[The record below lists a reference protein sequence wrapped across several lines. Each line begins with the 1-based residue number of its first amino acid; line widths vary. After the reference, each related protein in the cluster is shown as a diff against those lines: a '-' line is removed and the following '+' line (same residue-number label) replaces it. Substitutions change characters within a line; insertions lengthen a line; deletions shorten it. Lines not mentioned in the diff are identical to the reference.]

1 MNKLAYFLSTG
12 FKSFFRNGFM
22 SLAAIV
28 ILISAMLICGSFML
42 VNYNIEYNIE
52 QVDDFNEIVVFAELS
67 TTDEQIAEM
76 EEKILLH
83 DNVASCTLVKKEE
96 SIKREKERYG
106 DEYSYLFER
115 YINNESE
122 NPLPDKFHIE
132 YHEVNKLDT
141 LESYLLTEVDHV
153 WKVNVRKDIADSINQ
168 IKQVI
173 NIVCLFLTGLLL
185 IVSVFIIGNTIKITM
200 KSREVEITIMRY
212 IGATDAFITLP
223 FIIEST
229 IVALISSTVAAAIQ
243 LFAYKVIVD
252 QVVSKF
258 NIVDTLPLS
267 EVYLPIIIGFV
278 GVSFIL
284 CFVCTILST
293 RTYIKA

>member
-1 MNKLAYFLSTG
+1 MSGIAYFFSTG

-28 ILISAMLICGSFML
+28 ILISAMLICGSFMI
-42 VNYNIEYNIE
+42 VNYNIEYSIQ

-67 TTDEQIAEM
+67 ATDEQIAEM
-76 EEKILLH
+76 QEKILMH
-83 DNVASCTLVKKEE
+83 DNVASCTLVKKED
-96 SIKREKERYG
+96 SIRIEKERYG

-173 NIVCLFLTGLLL
+173 NVVCVFLTALLL
-185 IVSVFIIGNTIKITM
+185 VVSVFIIGNTIKITL
-200 KSREVEITIMRY
+200 KAREKEITIMRY
-212 IGATDAFITLP
+212 IGATNAFITLP
-223 FIIEST
+223 FIVESA
-229 IVALISSTVAAAIQ
+229 IVALISSITASVIQ
-243 LFAYKVIVD
+243 LLSYKVIVD

-258 NIVDTLPLS
+258 NIVETIPLS
-267 EVYLPIIIGFV
+267 AVWAPIVLCFV
-278 GVSFIL
+278 LISFVL

-293 RTYIKA
+293 RSYMNA

>member
-1 MNKLAYFLSTG
+1 MNRFAYFLSTG

-42 VNYNIEYNIE
+42 VNYNIEYNIQ

-67 TTDEQIAEM
+67 ATDEQLAEM

-96 SIKREKERYG
+96 SIRKEKERYG

-132 YHEVNKLDT
+132 YREVNKLDT

-168 IKQVI
+168 VKQVI
-173 NIVCLFLTGLLL
+173 SIVCVFLTALLL
-185 IVSVFIIGNTIKITM
+185 VVSVFIIGNTIKITL
-200 KSREVEITIMRY
+200 KSREKEITIMRY
-212 IGATDAFITLP
+212 IGATDMFITFP
-223 FIIEST
+223 FVVEST
-229 IVALISSTVAAAIQ
+229 IVALISSLTASLIQ
-243 LFAYKVIVD
+243 LGAYKLIVE

-258 NIVDTLPLS
+258 NIVATIPLS
-267 EVYLPIIIGFV
+267 EVWMPVVLGFCA
-278 GVSFIL
+278 VSFIL
-284 CFVCTILST
+284 CFACTILST
-293 RTYIKA
+293 RSYMNA

>member
-1 MNKLAYFLSTG
+1 MNKFAYFLSTG

-42 VNYNIEYNIE
+42 VNYNIEYNIQ
-52 QVDDFNEIVVFAELS
+52 QVDDFNEIVVFADLS
-67 TTDEQIAEM
+67 ATDEQIAEM
-76 EEKILLH
+76 EQKILMH
-83 DNVASCTLVKKEE
+83 ENVASCTLVKKED
-96 SIKREKERYG
+96 SIIKEKERYG

-168 IKQVI
+168 VKQVI
-173 NIVCLFLTGLLL
+173 SVVCIFLTVLLL
-185 IVSVFIIGNTIKITM
+185 VVSVFIIGNTIKITL
-200 KSREVEITIMRY
+200 KAREKEITIMRY
-212 IGATDAFITLP
+212 IGATDMFITLP
-223 FIIEST
+223 FIVESS
-229 IVALISSTVAAAIQ
+229 IVALISSITASLIQ
-243 LFAYKVIVD
+243 IFAYNTIVD

-258 NIVDTLPLS
+258 NIVSTIPLGA
-267 EVYLPIIIGFV
+267 VWLPIILVFV
-278 GVSFIL
+278 ITSFVL
-284 CFVCTILST
+284 CFICTVLSI
-293 RTYIKA
+293 RSYMNA

>member
-1 MNKLAYFLSTG
+1 MNKFAYFLSTG

-76 EEKILLH
+76 EEKILMH

-132 YHEVNKLDT
+132 YYEVNKLDT

-200 KSREVEITIMRY
+200 KSREDEITIMRY
-212 IGATDAFITLP
+212 IGATDAFITFP

>member
-1 MNKLAYFLSTG
+1 MNRFTYFLSTG

-42 VNYNIEYNIE
+42 VNYNIEYNIQ

-76 EEKILLH
+76 EQKILMH

-96 SIKREKERYG
+96 SIKKEKERYG

-115 YINNESE
+115 YLNNESE
-122 NPLPDKFHIE
+122 NPLPNKFHIE

-173 NIVCLFLTGLLL
+173 NVVCVFLTGLLL
-185 IVSVFIIGNTIKITM
+185 VVSVFIIGNTIKITL
-200 KSREVEITIMRY
+200 KSREKEITIMRY
-212 IGATDAFITLP
+212 IGATDVFITLP
-223 FIIEST
+223 FIVEST
-229 IVALISSTVAAAIQ
+229 IVALISSITASIIQ

-258 NIVDTLPLS
+258 NIVSTIPFGNVWFPITL
-267 EVYLPIIIGFV
+267 GFV
-278 GVSFIL
+278 GVSFVL
-284 CFVCTILST
+284 CLVCTILST
-293 RTYIKA
+293 RSYMNA